1 MWAASE
7 GHTDVVKILL
17 EKGANINLQDNEGQL
32 QNFIIT
38 IYLTINFYLLIFF
51 YKTIQTTVMIL
62 KIPKK

>member
-7 GHTDVVKILL
+7 RHTDVVKILL

-32 QNFIIT
+32 QNCIIT

-51 YKTIQTTVMIL
+51 DKTIQTTGMIL
-62 KIPKK
+62 KMP